1 MEIERVG
8 AKRTVTIAEYV
19 PGMETS
25 DKKKR
30 ESTNRC
36 TGPPVEKT
44 GGGGPLIYQ
53 VSFGPSGGYRRVPGV
68 PVSAVLQSS
77 DGR

>member
-25 DKKKR
+25 DKKKI

-36 TGPPVEKT
+36 SGPPVENT
-44 GGGGPLIYQ
+44 GGGPLIYQ
-53 VSFGPSGGYRRVPGV
+53 VSFGPSGGYRRVP
-68 PVSAVLQSS
+68 VSAVLQSS